1 MPLLIVTDLDG
12 TLLDHHT
19 YDVGPARDV
28 LERVARARVPL
39 VLCSSKTRA
48 EIEALQQRLAIHHPF
63 IAENGGA
70 IVAPIG
76 YFDHVPRHAVVDGG
90 RFVLALGRPYHEVVR
105 ALRDAAAEQRVRVVG
120 FSDMTVG
127 DVAEACGLP
136 VLDAQLAKLREYDEP
151 FRFLDTDPATR
162 SRFLKALHRRG
173 LKALSGGRFDH
184 VTGDTDKGRAV
195 AQLRTLMPDRPGPV
209 VMAGLGDG
217 LNDVSMLREVDLPVI
232 VRSDL
237 NGATGRMLRKVPTA
251 KVTGSCGPAG
261 WAEAVT
267 SLLDGWREP
276 QPSPWARYWPGRA

>member
-28 LERVARARVPL
+28 LERVARARIPL

-48 EIEALQQRLAIHHPF
+48 EIEALQQRLDIHHPF

-70 IVAPIG
+70 IVAPLG
-76 YFDHVPRHAVVDGG
+76 YFDHLPPSAVVDGG
-90 RFVLALGRPYHEVVR
+90 RVALALGRPHTEVVR
-105 ALRDAAAEQRVRVVG
+105 ALREVAAAQRVSVVG

-127 DVAEACGLP
+127 DVAEECGLS
-136 VLDAQLAKLREYDEP
+136 VLDAQLAKLREFDEP
-151 FRFLDTDPATR
+151 FRLLELDPAAR

-173 LKALSGGRFDH
+173 LKAVSGGRFDH

-195 AQLRTLMPDRPGPV
+195 AELRGLMPEGFGPI

-217 LNDVSMLREVDLPVI
+217 LNDVSMLRAVDLPII

-251 KVTGSCGPAG
+251 QVTSSCGPAG

-267 SLLDGWREP
+267 ALLDSRREP
-276 QPSPWARYWPGRA
+276 QPSGWARYRPGRA